1 MKKISIIFIAI
12 FFVFAIVVGKS
23 LAQEMEG
30 EHDIQTQ
37 EMRNITD
44 APAETQT
51 QEMNRTSEFIGQA
64 VKNQQGEEIGEVN
77 DVVFDKE
84 GNISYMI
91 LSKEGEEGVMDVVGS
106 ELIPIPWQEDKISI
120 QDDNVVLSMDQH
132 KINEAPSFSSAEWEN
147 FEEQEFQKRI
157 HGYYN
162 GESEEIE
169 FQDIQE
175 QEEFIPLTHKDKT
188 EN

>member
-51 QEMNRTSEFIGQA
+51 QEINRTSEFIGQ
-64 VKNQQGEEIGEVN
+64 
-77 DVVFDKE
+77 
-84 GNISYMI
+84 SC
-91 LSKEGEEGVMDVVGS
+91 
-106 ELIPIPWQEDKISI
+106 
-120 QDDNVVLSMDQH
+120 
-132 KINEAPSFSSAEWEN
+132 
-147 FEEQEFQKRI
+147 
-157 HGYYN
+157 
-162 GESEEIE
+162 
-169 FQDIQE
+169 
-175 QEEFIPLTHKDKT
+175 
-188 EN
+188 